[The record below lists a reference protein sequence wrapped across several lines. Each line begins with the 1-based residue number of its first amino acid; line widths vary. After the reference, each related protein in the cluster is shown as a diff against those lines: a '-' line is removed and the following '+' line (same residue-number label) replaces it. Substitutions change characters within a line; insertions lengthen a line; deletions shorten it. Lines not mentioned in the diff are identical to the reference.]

1 MARPVYE
8 FVRPSDGAVLK
19 WSPLS
24 WGQYRTV
31 TAQTQG
37 DNQHLRASYLIL
49 ERLKGDDGK
58 SYSLSALD
66 QWEEDDV
73 HAFNAETITVEAAR
87 AASFAKAD
95 AKGVAA
101 VERQIADLRAMMVK
115 VDGALSATLA
125 AMKVAGPL

>member
-1 MARPVYE
+1 M
-8 FVRPSDGAVLK
+8 GL
-19 WSPLS
+19 
-24 WGQYRTV
+24 
-31 TAQTQG
+31 
-37 DNQHLRASYLIL
+37 
-49 ERLKGDDGK
+49 
-58 SYSLSALD
+58 YSITRVGSIPQD
-66 QWEEDDV
+66 
-73 HAFNAETITVEAAR
+73 AETITVEAAR